1 MEFDPRLIT
10 EAATIAAMK
19 VAIQALIATH
29 PDKELFIREL
39 RIGSDGAYDFLQG
52 SLPDSEM
59 QAKEFMQ
66 RAFDATMSRF
76 FAAAHHA

>member
-1 MEFDPRLIT
+1 MDFDPRLIT

-19 VAIQALIATH
+19 VAIQTLIATH

-39 RIGSDGAYDFLQG
+39 RSGSEGAYDFLQ
-52 SLPDSEM
+52 STLPDSEM
-59 QAKEFMQ
+59 RAKEFMQ

-76 FAAAHHA
+76 FAAAHRP